1 MNGILVLHRKD
12 KVGVIKMEDKV
23 WVLIKELETKKKDY
37 ENCFSSSEAKLIK
50 EWNKTIDE
58 CISTAKMYV

>member
-1 MNGILVLHRKD
+1 
-12 KVGVIKMEDKV
+12 MEDKV
-23 WVLIKELETKKKDY
+23 WALINELEKKKKDY

-50 EWNKTIDE
+50 EWNKAIDE